1 MEEDYESDNEGVII
15 NTPKIMSLS
24 NKSSIDKN
32 LNSDDYKKVSL
43 SDKRVTSF
51 LLDNDKDTDKFDRK
65 ENKNKTVI
73 IDKSK
78 FFVKNDDNN
87 STTSKSSNNDDKI
100 KKVTF
105 STIEIIRV
113 KNFKRF
119 NKLNSSPKNE
129 EINESD
135 NTNCIIY

>member
-15 NTPKIMSLS
+15 NTPKIMTLS
-24 NKSSIDKN
+24 NKSSIDKKI
-32 LNSDDYKKVSL
+32 NSEDYKKFSL
-43 SDKRVTSF
+43 SDKRISSF
-51 LLDNDKDTDKFDRK
+51 LLENQNDNCDRIEK
-65 ENKNKTVI
+65 KNKTVI
-73 IDKSK
+73 IDKNK
-78 FFVKNDDNN
+78 FFMKNDDNN
-87 STTSKSSNNDDKI
+87 STTCKSSINDKI

-119 NKLNSSPKNE
+119 NKLNSAPKNE

-135 NTNCIIY
+135 NANCIMY

>member
-15 NTPKIMSLS
+15 NTPKIMTLS
-24 NKSSIDKN
+24 NKSSIDKK

-43 SDKRVTSF
+43 SDKRVSAF
-51 LLDNDKDTDKFDRK
+51 LLDNDNNFERNEKKTKTVKFDGN
-65 ENKNKTVI
+65 E
-73 IDKSK
+73 
-78 FFVKNDDNN
+78 FFMKNDDNN
-87 STTSKSSNNDDKI
+87 STTCKSSNNDDKI

-113 KNFKRF
+113 KNFKRL
-119 NKLNSSPKNE
+119 NKLNSAPKNE
-129 EINESD
+129 EIHESD

>member
-15 NTPKIMSLS
+15 NTPKIMTLS
-24 NKSSIDKN
+24 NKSSIDKKI
-32 LNSDDYKKVSL
+32 NSEDYKKFSL
-43 SDKRVTSF
+43 SDKRISSF
-51 LLDNDKDTDKFDRK
+51 LLDNQNDNCDRIEK
-65 ENKNKTVI
+65 KNKTVI
-73 IDKSK
+73 IDKNK
-78 FFVKNDDNN
+78 FFMKNDDNN
-87 STTSKSSNNDDKI
+87 STTSKSSINDKI

-119 NKLNSSPKNE
+119 NKLNSAPKNE

-135 NTNCIIY
+135 NANCIMY